1 MSTITTITTEQVKE
15 LRDRTGIS
23 VMQCRKALEEAGGDM
38 EKAIMILKKQSGI
51 AAAKKGDRLA
61 EAGLIVAKKGDQNGQ
76 HKAVALVLNCETD
89 FVGKN
94 DDFVNLAKALLEKAW
109 ADGKAAMETASAE
122 MIAPVIQKVGEN
134 IKLGTVTEISSSN
147 NLGLYIHDGKL
158 GTIVEI
164 KGGDEALAKDIAM
177 HIAAMKP
184 EFKTR
189 EEVPAETVE
198 QFKEIAAKEVDTT
211 KPADIQEK
219 ILAGK
224 IESYFKDRTLMDQGF
239 FKDTDKK
246 VSDILKTAGAEVVM
260 YMPLSLV

>member
-1 MSTITTITTEQVKE
+1 MSTITTDQVKD
-15 LRDRTGIS
+15 LRERTGIS

-51 AAAKKGDRLA
+51 AAAKKGDREA
-61 EAGLIVAKKGDQNGQ
+61 SAGLIVAKKEGG
-76 HKAVALVLNCETD
+76 KAIALTLNCETD
-89 FVGKN
+89 FVAKN
-94 DDFVNLAKALLEKAW
+94 DDFIALSKAMLEKAW
-109 ADGKAAMETASAE
+109 TDGKDALVAAAPE
-122 MIAPVIQKVGEN
+122 MISPIIQKIGEN
-134 IKLGTVTEISSSN
+134 IKLGTVTEVNSAN
-147 NLGLYIHDGKL
+147 NVGVYVHDGKL

-189 EEVPAETVE
+189 EEVPAETVA
-198 QFKEIAAKEVDTT
+198 QFKEIAAKEVDTS

-224 IESYFKDRTLMDQGF
+224 IDAYFKERTLMDQEF
-239 FKDTDKK
+239 FKDTSVKISDVLKK
-246 VSDILKTAGAEVVM
+246 SSAELVT
-260 YMPLSLV
+260 YTQLSLI

>member
-1 MSTITTITTEQVKE
+1 MSTITTEQVKE

-23 VMQCRKALEEAGGDM
+23 VMQCRKALEEAAGDM

-51 AAAKKGDRLA
+51 AAAKKGDREA
-61 EAGLIVAKKGDQNGQ
+61 SAGLIVAKKEGN
-76 HKAVALVLNCETD
+76 KVIALTLNCETD

-94 DDFVNLAKALLEKAW
+94 DDFIALAKGLLEKAW
-109 ADGKAAMETASAE
+109 SEGKASMEAAASE
-122 MIAPVIQKVGEN
+122 MIAPVIQKIGEN
-134 IKLGTVTEISSSN
+134 IKLGTVTEVASDN
-147 NLGLYIHDGKL
+147 HLGLYVHDGKL

-164 KGGDEALAKDIAM
+164 KGGDDALAKDLAM

-184 EFKTR
+184 EFMTR
-189 EEVPAETVE
+189 DQVPAETVA
-198 QFKEIAAKEVDTT
+198 QFKEIAAKEVDSS
-211 KPADIQEK
+211 KPADMQEK

-224 IESYFKDRTLMDQGF
+224 VDAYFKDRTLMDQPF

-246 VSDILKTAGAEVVM
+246 ISDILKTAGAEIVT